1 MSSDIVYH
9 LSFISSHSFTL
20 YNSPLMM
27 KTGMSVPSNLEKVAL
42 SDIQS
47 KLLHLRNISIQLAE
61 AQHQQIQALS
71 ALSEQ
76 VSALMKVQESS
87 LGFLSTPPGL
97 SRPPSFE
104 YLPPPPP
111 PPPFRVSLNTSTTTL
126 CLDASGGGAHSTS
139 FEPLPFPMREW
150 ASAAPFSSV
159 KKSDES
165 RLLAMAAA
173 KASAAE
179 EQQQAAEEQQQAFS
193 QVVIAVLKNCKGGK
207 ASIKARKISEKIVS
221 YERETSA
228 TSSVI
233 PPRDDPSYTG
243 PSFMQLLQLVPGLQ
257 MMEPGPNRKRVFCF
271 TPIQ

>member
-1 MSSDIVYH
+1 M
-9 LSFISSHSFTL
+9 SSHSFTL
-20 YNSPLMM
+20 HYSPLMM

-47 KLLHLRNISIQLAE
+47 KLLQLRNISIHLAD

-87 LGFLSTPPGL
+87 LGFLGTPPGL

-104 YLPPPPP
+104 YLPPPP

-150 ASAAPFSSV
+150 ANAAPFSSV

-165 RLLAMAAA
+165 SRLLAMTAA

-193 QVVIAVLKNCKGGK
+193 QVVIAVLKKCKGGN
-207 ASIKARKISEKIVS
+207 ASIKARKISEKIES

-257 MMEPGPNRKRVFCF
+257 MMEPGNNRKRVFRF
-271 TPIQ
+271 TPNQ

>member
-1 MSSDIVYH
+1 
-9 LSFISSHSFTL
+9 
-20 YNSPLMM
+20 M

-47 KLLHLRNISIQLAE
+47 KLLQLRKISIQLTE

-87 LGFLSTPPGL
+87 LGFLGTPPGL

-104 YLPPPPP
+104 YLPPPP

-165 RLLAMAAA
+165 RLLAMTAA
-173 KASAAE
+173 KASAEE

-193 QVVIAVLKNCKGGK
+193 QVVIAVLKRCKGGN
-207 ASIKARKISEKIVS
+207 ASIMARKISEKIVS

-243 PSFMQLLQLVPGLQ
+243 PSFMQLLQSVPGLK

-271 TPIQ
+271 TPNQ

>member
-1 MSSDIVYH
+1 
-9 LSFISSHSFTL
+9 
-20 YNSPLMM
+20 M

-47 KLLHLRNISIQLAE
+47 KLLHLRKISIQLAE
-61 AQHQQIQALS
+61 AQHQQIRALF

-87 LGFLSTPPGL
+87 LGFLGTPPGL

-104 YLPPPPP
+104 YLPP

-126 CLDASGGGAHSTS
+126 CLDASGGGANSTS

-150 ASAAPFSSV
+150 ANAAPFSS
-159 KKSDES
+159 KSDES
-165 RLLAMAAA
+165 RLLAMTAA

-193 QVVIAVLKNCKGGK
+193 QVVIAVLKKCKGGK

-271 TPIQ
+271 TPNQ